1 MPILFLIVLNW
12 SLFKLHLIIAQA
24 RRVLSN
30 LDVKY
35 FYYLDRDYRTIFV
48 DIFSI
53 TVNGFIVDGVN
64 INASTNDDYIAE
76 NAAGRFIAGGWYKP
90 Y

>member
-1 MPILFLIVLNW
+1 MN
-12 SLFKLHLIIAQA
+12 
-24 RRVLSN
+24 
-30 LDVKY
+30 
-35 FYYLDRDYRTIFV
+35 RDYRTIFV